1 LLALAGAFLGI
12 ALSFGTQA
20 LIMAL
25 VPASLQVVQVPD
37 WWGYATLIAIAG
49 ALLGAI
55 YPGLRAARQDTIEAL
70 AYD

>member
-1 LLALAGAFLGI
+1 MAYGAK
-12 ALSFGTQA
+12 A

-25 VPASLQVVQVPD
+25 IPFSLQVVTVPD
-37 WWGYATLIAIAG
+37 WWPTATLIAVTG

-55 YPGLRAARQDTIEAL
+55 YPGVKAAKQDAIEAL